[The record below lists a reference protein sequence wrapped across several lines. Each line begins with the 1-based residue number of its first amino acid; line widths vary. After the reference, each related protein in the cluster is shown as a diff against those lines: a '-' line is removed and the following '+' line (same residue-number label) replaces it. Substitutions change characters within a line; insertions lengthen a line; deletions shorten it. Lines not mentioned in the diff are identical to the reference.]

1 MYLDLSAKVPLDLLL
16 PVPVELLLPLLAFQ
30 VTDCHK
36 PLTRCL
42 HICRDPSSMGI
53 GTKPLSKKE
62 VNMLALQ
69 VAYPHTKIDLYM
81 MILLLPKHMTRK
93 KTYY

>member
-16 PVPVELLLPLLAFQ
+16 PVPVELLLPFLPFQ
-30 VTDCHK
+30 VTDGHK
-36 PLTRCL
+36 PLTTCL
-42 HICRDPSSMGI
+42 HISCDPRSRGV
-53 GTKPLSKKE
+53 GTKLLSKKE
-62 VNMLALQ
+62 VNILALQ
-69 VAYPHTKIDLYM
+69 IAYPHTKIDLYM